1 MDLTFKGLSLGD
13 GSDYLIT
20 NIDGWED
27 RPETTNGST
36 PHPRRLGSWVGGLS
50 SVKRVVSI
58 DLQILGRA
66 ADSNQT
72 TIPKRTL
79 SQTFAMDDEE
89 SPLMLDLGYGISPEL
104 IYARVT
110 AFDMPTVRG
119 YGRIQSGL
127 VEFTATD
134 PRRYSINVNTAQ
146 AGLPVALRGIAYP
159 ITYGRYPDYITPDN
173 RGEAVVQNIGNAPA
187 PPTYQIVGP
196 VRNPI
201 ITVSGPKNFRRRIQF
216 NVNLAAGEVLVAQ
229 PANGSVQVG
238 GTPRP
243 GITSSALIEDM
254 EIPPGTSTVALGGT
268 GSTKAKLT
276 VSWRDANL

>member
-13 GSDYLIT
+13 ESDYLIK

-66 ADSNQT
+66 DDSNQT
-72 TIPKRTL
+72 TIPKRKL

-89 SPLMLDLGYGISPEL
+89 SPLMLDLGYGISPEM

-119 YGRIQSGL
+119 YGRIQPAL

-134 PRRYSINVNTAQ
+134 PRRYSINTNTAQ
-146 AGLPVALRGIAYP
+146 TGLPVPLRGINYP
-159 ITYGRYPDYITPDN
+159 ITYGRYAEYITPGN
-173 RGEAVVQNIGNAPA
+173 RGEAVIQNIGNAPA
-187 PPTYQIVGP
+187 PPTYRIVGP

-201 ITVSGPKNFRRRIQF
+201 ISVSGPKNFRRRIQF

-229 PANGSVQVG
+229 PAY
-238 GTPRP
+238 GTVTVDGAARR
-243 GITSSALIEDM
+243 GITSGALIEDM
-254 EIPPGTSTVALGGT
+254 EVPSGTSTVALGGS
-268 GSTKAKLT
+268 GSTNASLT